1 MADETAAV
9 ATTETVTPAAE
20 APRPETREARVAA
33 FLAAQG
39 EPAAETPAEGEP
51 AEGEAEPAA
60 AKPVEPAGEAKP
72 VEADKDAAARR
83 REFAALTRR
92 QREIRDAERGMGDV
106 KAKADRF
113 DRTAAKAKEDAV
125 AALAELL
132 GIDEE
137 AAVSMVLDRAIN
149 GGTKKPETADE
160 RVAKL
165 EKQIA
170 DDKADNARKQREAEQ
185 VRAVEGTRAI
195 VRQTIEAEPDRFDLL
210 IAHDAFDDVYGEM
223 AKYYS
228 KHRDEI
234 ETKGIRLDVRQFAD
248 AAEKQLEA
256 ALSRSKKFGR
266 GATTNNQAPTV
277 GKKPAVPPA
286 PARTLTNNN
295 LTTGPALGRDGG
307 PLELEARKKWARQ
320 QMGIS

>member
-1 MADETAAV
+1 V
-9 ATTETVTPAAE
+9 
-20 APRPETREARVAA
+20 
-33 FLAAQG
+33 
-39 EPAAETPAEGEP
+39 
-51 AEGEAEPAA
+51 
-60 AKPVEPAGEAKP
+60 
-72 VEADKDAAARR
+72 DKDAAARR

-106 KAKADRF
+106 RAKADRF
-113 DRTAAKAKEDAV
+113 DRTAAKAKDDAI
-125 AALAELL
+125 AALAEIA
-132 GIDEE
+132 GITEDQ
-137 AAVSMVLDRAIN
+137 AIQLVLDRAIN
-149 GGTKKPETADE
+149 GGAKKPETPE
-160 RVAKL
+160 EMVKRL

-170 DDKADNARKQREAEQ
+170 DDKAADARKQREAEQ
-185 VRAVEGTRAI
+185 TRAVEGTRTI

-223 AKYYS
+223 AKYYT

-234 ETKGIRLDVRQFAD
+234 EAKGIRLDVRQFAD
-248 AAEKQLEA
+248 VAEKQLEA
-256 ALSRSKKFGR
+256 ALSKSKKFGR

-286 PARTLTNNN
+286 PARTMTNNN